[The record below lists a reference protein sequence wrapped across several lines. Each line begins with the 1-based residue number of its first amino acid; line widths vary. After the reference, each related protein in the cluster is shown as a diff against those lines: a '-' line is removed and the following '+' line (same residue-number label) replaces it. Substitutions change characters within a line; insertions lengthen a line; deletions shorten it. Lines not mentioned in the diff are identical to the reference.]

1 MTAWRA
7 LRIGLLLL
15 LAGLVLTAQAGL
27 LPSRQVLLAGGNM
40 AVLLDPSTTLRI
52 EDVTRPEIAQRFERL
67 PGQPSLGYV
76 TGAAWLRLTLT
87 HPAGAATPW
96 WLALSSGLID
106 EVELYQPDAN
116 GGWSRRVSGDMQPWS
131 GRDLAY
137 PTPVFRLDLPPGQPV
152 TLYLRLRSMA
162 TLSTSLQILTTEA
175 FLSSSNTQMLAFG
188 MVIGV
193 HLVLI
198 LSNLWFFQATRD
210 SVYLLFSLYALINGL
225 SGLTADGLLYQ
236 YVLQDWPRIN
246 DKVQILSF
254 LLALPTGILFFLQY
268 LERLKP
274 PRPRWVTLLIMLPW
288 AAALGASALLWG
300 TEPRWLRP
308 AYVLWMSG
316 MSTFMCLVLLW
327 LAWRGSRAA
336 RLVLWTVP
344 LAWISLLIRLGNN
357 SGILESNPFSDH
369 LTYISSTMYMLI
381 LNYGVS
387 RRYKDMHV
395 AKEEAQNRALQISQE
410 SEQRLEALVTVRTQ
424 ALRQALALVESSLS
438 TERQTHEE
446 QRRFF
451 STVSHELRTPLAVID
466 ATAKN
471 LELDGQALDEPT
483 LRRYAKLQRATDQLA
498 VLIKNCFQEDRFEPL
513 RHGPKRQA
521 TDLNELLFDTY
532 ESAVLQ
538 SQQHHVHIEADDLP
552 EAFVCDPEGTRLAL
566 RTLAGNA
573 IKYTPPGTQVL
584 LRGEL
589 HPLGVMLEVTD
600 NGPGVCAEDFP
611 HLFERYYRGK
621 NATSVSGTGL
631 GLPLARGLIEMQ
643 GGTLNIHSTTGQGF
657 RATVWLPLSESLQCR
672 SAAYQDCAESTALQ
686 DGDAERGQQH
696 CPFRATT
703 A

>member
-1 MTAWRA
+1 MLARAQAWRVRRGA
-7 LRIGLLLL
+7 LLLL
-15 LAGLVLTAQAGL
+15 LAGLALTAQARL
-27 LPSRQVLLAGGNM
+27 LSAGQVSLAGDM
-40 AVLLDPSTTLRI
+40 DVLLDPSATLRI
-52 EDVTRPEIAQRFERL
+52 EDVTRQETAKRFERL

-87 HPAGAATPW
+87 RPAEAATPW
-96 WLALSSGLID
+96 WLELSSGLID
-106 EVELYQPDAN
+106 EVELYLPEAN
-116 GGWSRRVSGDMQPWS
+116 GGWSRRVSGDIQPWR

-137 PTPVFRLDLPPGQPV
+137 PTPVFRLDLPPDQPV

-162 TLSTSLQILTTEA
+162 TLSTSLQIRTTEA

-188 MVIGV
+188 IVIGV

-210 SVYLLFSLYALINGL
+210 SIYLLFSLYTLINGL
-225 SGLTADGLLYQ
+225 SGLTADGLLHQ
-236 YVLQDWPRIN
+236 YVLQDWPSVN

-254 LLALPTGILFFLQY
+254 LLSLPTGIMFFLQY

-274 PRPRWVTLLIMLPW
+274 PRPRWVKLLIILPW
-288 AAALGASALLWG
+288 TAALGASALLWG

-308 AYVLWMSG
+308 AYLLWMSG
-316 MSTFMCLVLLW
+316 VSTFMCMVLLR
-327 LAWRGSRAA
+327 LAWRGNRAA
-336 RLVLWTVP
+336 RLVLWTAP
-344 LAWISLLIRLGNN
+344 LALTSLLIRLGNN
-357 SGILESNPFSDH
+357 SGILQSNPFSDH
-369 LTYISSTMYMLI
+369 LIYASSTMYVLT

-387 RRYKDMHV
+387 RRYKEMQQ

-410 SEQRLEALVTVRTQ
+410 SGHRLEELVTVRTRALQQ
-424 ALRQALALVESSLS
+424 ALKLVESSLS
-438 TERQTHEE
+438 AERQTHEE

-471 LELDGQALDEPT
+471 LELDGQYLDAAT
-483 LRRYAKLQRATDQLA
+483 QRRYAKLQRATDQLA

-513 RHGPKRQA
+513 RHGPHRQA
-521 TDLNELLFDTY
+521 TDLNELLFDTH

-573 IKYTPPGTQVL
+573 IKYTPPGTQVV

-589 HPLGVMLEVTD
+589 YPTGVALEVID

-621 NATSVSGTGL
+621 NATSVPGTGL

-643 GGTLNIHSTTGQGF
+643 GGSLTVNSTAGQGF
-657 RATVWLPLSESLQCR
+657 RATLWLPLSESLTGLGESESLPR
-672 SAAYQDCAESTALQ
+672 PALRDAAAENAGRPLK
-686 DGDAERGQQH
+686 
-696 CPFRATT
+696 PATR
-703 A
+703 